1 MSHLV
6 VHFFDVGCG
15 NMTLIL
21 FPTGATYLY
30 DCNVTDDNE
39 EGVFSYLDK
48 AMGTRSTI
56 NVFICSHRDA
66 DHMRGL
72 RKIHDVYPIG
82 EIRDPGVAG
91 TTADSSEY
99 EDYMELRRE
108 IGSRVIQAFT
118 KLEVGQATLRFMNSA
133 DEDFADA
140 NDQSVVLK
148 IEYGDSSVL
157 LAGDTGFQPWKEKI
171 LPYYSD
177 EKLHASILL
186 GSHHGSLTF
195 FDDPSD
201 EKNYYTAHM
210 KKISPAM
217 TLISVG
223 PNSFDLPNDKAIELY
238 SNHSSGSNKGNKIY
252 RTDQQGNMRLALKGD
267 GGWSLNINQ

>member
-1 MSHLV
+1 MSQLV

-15 NMTLIL
+15 NMTLVL

-39 EGVFSYLDK
+39 EAVLGYLDK
-48 AMGTRSTI
+48 AMGSRSSI
-56 NVFICSHRDA
+56 NDFICSHRDA

-91 TTADSSEY
+91 TTTDSPEY
-99 EDYMELRRE
+99 EDYMDVRRE
-108 IGSRVIQAFT
+108 IGSQVIQAFT
-118 KLEVGQATLRFMNSA
+118 KLEVGQATLRLMNSA

-157 LAGDTGFQPWKEKI
+157 LAGDTSFQPWKEKI
-171 LPYYSD
+171 LSYYSD
-177 EKLHASILL
+177 EKLHANILL

-201 EKNYYTAHM
+201 EKNYYTAHL

-223 PNSFDLPNDKAIELY
+223 PNSFDLPNEKSIELY
-238 SNHSSGSNKGNKIY
+238 TNDSSGSNNGNKVY
-252 RTDQQGNMRLALKGD
+252 RTDEQGNMRLALKGE